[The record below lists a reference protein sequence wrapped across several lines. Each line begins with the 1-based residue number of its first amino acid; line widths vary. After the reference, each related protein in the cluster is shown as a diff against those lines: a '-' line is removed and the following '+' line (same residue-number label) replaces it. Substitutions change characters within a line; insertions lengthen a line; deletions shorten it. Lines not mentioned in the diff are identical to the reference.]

1 LFKSLVR
8 VFFGLWMVS
17 WGFLNSTPAARDP
30 LQPPSFSPSSKTD
43 GRPNPVRV
51 EALIDNFRVVRG
63 KPFVVRV
70 QLTVNAGFHINSNKP
85 KDKYLIPTEVKLDR
99 ISGVLFRD
107 VKFPSAKE
115 AKFQFSSEPLS
126 VFEGE
131 VQLEIPA
138 RSLRTLPL
146 GKKVVT
152 GKVIYQACDNDT
164 CYPPRTL
171 PFEIPVDV
179 VQ

>member
-1 LFKSLVR
+1 LKTAGRLA
-8 VFFGLWMVS
+8 VFVLMTGIPFSSMTKGVVW
-17 WGFLNSTPAARDP
+17 AAHEPDSIGSALGQTR
-30 LQPPSFSPSSKTD
+30 T
-43 GRPNPVRV
+43 PVRV
-51 EALIDNFRVVRG
+51 EALIDNFRIVRG

-70 QLTVNAGFHINSNKP
+70 QLTVNSGFHINSNKP
-85 KDKYLIPTEVKLDR
+85 KDKYLIPTQVKIDP
-99 ISGVLFRD
+99 ISGVLFGS
-107 VKFPSAKE
+107 VKFPPAKE

-138 RSLRTLPL
+138 QSSRTLPL
-146 GKKVVT
+146 GKKAVT

-164 CYPPRTL
+164 CYPPRTV

-179 VQ
+179 DQ